1 MSGPLDKAREAWGPD
16 MPEWVETLAIECG
29 KTSQNKVAAK
39 LERSSTMISQALSR
53 TYKGDMEALAERVM
67 GVFEQAVIRCPA
79 LGTMPSHVCQD
90 WREKAKTFQTG
101 NPLRVRMYRACHGCP
116 RFRKEPVDAA
126 ST

>member
-1 MSGPLDKAREAWGPD
+1 MSGPLDKAREAWGD
-16 MPEWVETLAIECG
+16 DLPEWVETLAIECG

-53 TYKGDMEALAERVM
+53 TYKGDMDALAERVL

-90 WREKAKTFQTG
+90 WRKKAEAFQTG

-116 RFRKEPVDAA
+116 RMKKVAPNADA
-126 ST
+126 